1 MFAQEITLNQF
12 LLDYFEAL
20 IKDLP
25 DTRLEQQAAGKGH
38 SALWLLGHLAIS
50 ADFGRMMLGRE
61 IKSPKRWILTFGPGS
76 SDEISHPEKFDPRE
90 LIEAI
95 RTGYPEVQQQ
105 ATQADPTTM
114 QEPHGVQILTGSKII
129 TKADCLAHILTTHLA
144 GHLGQL
150 SFWRRLQG
158 EKPLF

>member
-25 DTRLEQQAAGKGH
+25 ASGLEQQAAGKGH

-50 ADFGRMMLGRE
+50 ADFGRMMLGME
-61 IKSPKRWILTFGPGS
+61 IKSPKRWMITFGPGS
-76 SDEISHPEKFDPRE
+76 SDEINRPEKFDPRE
-90 LIEAI
+90 LIAAI
-95 RTGYPEVQQQ
+95 RTGYPEVAQ
-105 ATQADPTTM
+105 AAAQAEPSVM
-114 QEPHGVQILTGSKII
+114 REPHGVEILNGSKIV
-129 TKADCLAHILTTHLA
+129 TKGDCLAHILTAHMA
-144 GHLGQL
+144 MHLGQL

-158 EKPLF
+158 KQPLF